1 MPIFRVIPFIKLQM
15 TLKQQL
21 NVEKKRKEKWD
32 GELSHLSVSG
42 WASQLGL
49 ILIVTVADNT
59 PEYA

>member
-1 MPIFRVIPFIKLQM
+1 M

-21 NVEKKRKEKWD
+21 NVEEKNNEKWD